1 MVPREKFAPSI
12 EIPGIKPIETYTI
25 RVSWSSVSTSSVSG
39 SVSGSDPAQQR
50 RSFLLVVCCTI
61 IGAAAQI
68 LIKKGAGALGANPT
82 FVQTAMAM
90 LFTPALFTGYAMYGV
105 STVLLVL
112 ALRHGQL
119 SLLYPVFAMTYVWVT
134 ILSVLVFHES
144 MNPYKLAGIAVIVGG
159 IAVLGR
165 GPSA

>member
-1 MVPREKFAPSI
+1 
-12 EIPGIKPIETYTI
+12 
-25 RVSWSSVSTSSVSG
+25 VSTPSVA
-39 SVSGSDPAQQR
+39 SVDPAQQR

-61 IGAAAQI
+61 IGAAAQV
-68 LIKKGAGALGANPT
+68 LIKKGAGALGPNPT
-82 FVQTAMAM
+82 MVQTALAM
-90 LFTPALFTGYAMYGV
+90 LLTPSLFAGYSMYGV

-144 MNPYKLAGIAVIVGG
+144 MNGFKLAGIAIIVGG

-165 GPSA
+165 GQAA

>member
-1 MVPREKFAPSI
+1 
-12 EIPGIKPIETYTI
+12 
-25 RVSWSSVSTSSVSG
+25 VSTSSVSIN
-39 SVSGSDPAQQR
+39 DHAQQR
-50 RSFLLVVCCTI
+50 RSFILVVCCTL
-61 IGAAAQI
+61 IGAAAQV
-68 LIKKGAGALGANPT
+68 LIKKGAGALGPDPT
-82 FVQTAMAM
+82 MVQAALAM
-90 LFTPALFTGYAMYGV
+90 LLTPALFAGYSMYGV

-144 MNPYKLAGIAVIVGG
+144 MNGFKLAGIATIVGG

-165 GPSA
+165 GKPA

>member
-1 MVPREKFAPSI
+1 MPS
-12 EIPGIKPIETYTI
+12 GILET
-25 RVSWSSVSTSSVSG
+25 VSTT
-39 SVSGSDPAQQR
+39 DQAQQR

-61 IGAAAQI
+61 IGAAAQV
-68 LIKKGAGALGANPT
+68 LIKKGASALGTNPT
-82 FVQTAMAM
+82 MVDTALAM
-90 LFTPALFTGYAMYGV
+90 VLTPALFAGYSMYGI

-134 ILSVLVFHES
+134 ILSVVIFHES
-144 MNPYKLAGIAVIVGG
+144 MNPYKIAGIVTIVAG

-165 GPSA
+165 EQPA